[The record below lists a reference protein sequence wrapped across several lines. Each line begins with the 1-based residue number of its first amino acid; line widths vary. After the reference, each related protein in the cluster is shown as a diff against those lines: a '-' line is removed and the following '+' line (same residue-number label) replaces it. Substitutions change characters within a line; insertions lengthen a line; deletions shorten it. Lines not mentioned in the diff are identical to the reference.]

1 MVGEAQIHIF
11 HCWFLAH
18 QILSIVRSQV
28 EMKRIF
34 SLIGI
39 LTTFFKSH
47 LQMTNLEK
55 LIFVNKNWLT
65 DPRVACKWA
74 SNLVKF
80 IKKDLELEDELEQ
93 FEDSFFVIFT
103 QF

>member
-1 MVGEAQIHIF
+1 
-11 HCWFLAH
+11 
-18 QILSIVRSQV
+18 
-28 EMKRIF
+28 
-34 SLIGI
+34 
-39 LTTFFKSH
+39 
-47 LQMTNLEK
+47 MTNLEK

-65 DPRVACKWA
+65 NPRVACKSA

>member
-11 HCWFLAH
+11 HHWFLTH
-18 QILSIVRSQV
+18 QILSIVRSQI
-28 EMKRIF
+28 EMIRTF
-34 SLIGI
+34 SLIGM
-39 LTTFFKSH
+39 LTIFLKSH
-47 LQMTNLEK
+47 SQMTNLEK

-65 DPRVACKWA
+65 DPRVACKSA

-93 FEDSFFVIFT
+93 F
-103 QF
+103 

>member
-1 MVGEAQIHIF
+1 
-11 HCWFLAH
+11 
-18 QILSIVRSQV
+18 
-28 EMKRIF
+28 
-34 SLIGI
+34 
-39 LTTFFKSH
+39 
-47 LQMTNLEK
+47 MTNLEK

-65 DPRVACKWA
+65 DPRVACKSA

>member
-1 MVGEAQIHIF
+1 
-11 HCWFLAH
+11 
-18 QILSIVRSQV
+18 
-28 EMKRIF
+28 
-34 SLIGI
+34 
-39 LTTFFKSH
+39 
-47 LQMTNLEK
+47 
-55 LIFVNKNWLT
+55 VNKNWFT
-65 DPRVACKWA
+65 DPSVACKSA